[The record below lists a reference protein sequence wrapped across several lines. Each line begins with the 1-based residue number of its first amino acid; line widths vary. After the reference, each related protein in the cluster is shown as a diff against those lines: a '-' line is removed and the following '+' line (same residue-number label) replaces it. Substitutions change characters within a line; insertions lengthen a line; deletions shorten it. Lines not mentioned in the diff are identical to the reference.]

1 MGFCWRRVLF
11 GLFIFFI
18 FIASLFA
25 SRNITVYQ
33 LLLERSF
40 PSHEVDVTEE
50 MLLERLAIFFPD
62 IIIQLSK
69 LDPEQQKQ
77 LIEEVR
83 RDVISVASANGQSN
97 EQARKLGETVVMV
110 LSKAILHPSIADA
123 YF

>member
-69 LDPEQQKQ
+69 LDPEQQKK